1 MDTPDPVADRAG
13 LWIVI
18 LCIGML
24 LTWAATAN
32 LLGGLIG
39 FAAAVGVGI
48 VAGCCAWHERITYDL
63 LSNVALVGV
72 PIVMIGLTLA

>member
-32 LLGGLIG
+32 VLGGLIG
-39 FAAAVGVGI
+39 FAAAVGVGT
-48 VAGCCAWHERITYDL
+48 VAACVTWREQITYEL
-63 LSNVALVGV
+63 LSNVALVGA
-72 PIVMIGLTLA
+72 PIVMIALTLA